1 VGNGSIAKNTTTGT
15 KAKKASFFARDG
27 SFWARVTGTGGTARP
42 VWVSDVFEVVS
53 LGQTLE
59 NNGWCAVITFD
70 DPDGCEQKVAIPFA
84 ALARDRKEV
93 IADLAQRGLMVSP
106 TRLGRDLF
114 AEFLQSATW
123 HVEARIA
130 IRKGRTGATEFVG
143 NMRGRPSGKP
153 Q

>member
-27 SFWARVTGTGGTARP
+27 SFWARVTGTGGTTRP

-70 DPDGCEQKVAIPFA
+70 DPEGFEQKVAIPFA

-143 NMRGRPSGKP
+143 EMRGRP
-153 Q
+153 

>member
-1 VGNGSIAKNTTTGT
+1 VGNGSNAKNNTTGT

-53 LGQTLE
+53 LGQTLG

-70 DPDGCEQKVAIPFA
+70 DPDGFEQKVAIPFA

-106 TRLGRDLF
+106 TRMGRDLF
-114 AEFLQSATW
+114 AEFLQSATS

-130 IRKGRTGATEFVG
+130 IRKGRNGATEFVG
-143 NMRGRPSGKP
+143 NTRGRP
-153 Q
+153 